1 MCIRDRSNIQ
11 YLIFDIGPFLFF
23 FWGGPNLK
31 LLKLSPPHVRTFDYG
46 LNIYLE
52 LHHRCWRDQCDP
64 FVRLGPLT
72 KWWSVWTTLI
82 PVRFSEIIQ
91 KTKLIN
97 LMIFFYYRKSFSCF
111 KQVRSN
117 IWRSQWVEKKFREE
131 TNWTHNN
138 WKILWWTWKWFPK
151 VCSLYLSL
159 IFYKT
164 HVYK

>member
-1 MCIRDRSNIQ
+1 MCLYVCPEPETSKMIGFGWNIAH
-11 YLIFDIGPFLFF
+11 LFF
-23 FWGGPNLK
+23 GNTWGC
-31 LLKLSPPHVRTFDYG
+31 FFF
-46 LNIYLE
+46 YLE
-52 LHHRCWRDQCDP
+52 LHHRCWREQCDP
-64 FVRLGPLT
+64 FVRLGPLI

-82 PVRFSEIIQ
+82 PVRFFQIIQ

-117 IWRSQWVEKKFREE
+117 IWRSQWIEKKFREE
-131 TNWTHNN
+131 TNWTNN
-138 WKILWWTWKWFPK
+138 NRKILWWTWKWFPK

-164 HVYK
+164 SVYK